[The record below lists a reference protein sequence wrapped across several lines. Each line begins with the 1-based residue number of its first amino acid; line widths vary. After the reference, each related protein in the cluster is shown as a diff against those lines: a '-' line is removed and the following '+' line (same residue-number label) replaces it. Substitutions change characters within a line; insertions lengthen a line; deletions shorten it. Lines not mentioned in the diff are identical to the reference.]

1 VEHERGTG
9 SSVPNVLASRY
20 ASAAMVDVWRPEGR
34 IRLERELWIA
44 VLRAQVELGV
54 PAPDGAIEA
63 YEAVVGEVDLASI
76 AARERVLRHDVKA
89 RIEEFCA
96 LAGYEVI
103 HRGMT
108 SRDVTENV
116 EQLQVRRALELVRDR
131 LVSALALLARRAVE
145 HRGTVV
151 VGRSHNMPAQPTTF
165 GKRLANVGEELL
177 SAYDRIV
184 SILDRQPLRGLKG
197 PVGTQADLVALLG
210 DADKVEALEA
220 AIARHLGFERRL
232 DSVGQVYPRSLDLE
246 VVGSLVQAASAP
258 TSFATTVR
266 LMAGDGLITEGFAAG
281 QVGSSAMPHKMNPRS
296 CERIVG
302 LKHVLD
308 GYATMVT
315 GISGGQWFEGDVSC
329 SVVRRVALPDAF
341 LAIDGLFET
350 FLTVLGEFAVFP
362 AVIERELERQLPFLA
377 TTHVLTA
384 AVAAGVGREI
394 AHEVV
399 KEHSLAVAVAEREG
413 RDEDLF
419 ARLAADPRLPLGAD
433 DLADILASAR
443 HLTGTSGD
451 QVDRFAARVAAIAAA
466 HPEAAGYRPEE
477 IL

>member
-1 VEHERGTG
+1 MAADRGTPAPI
-9 SSVPNVLASRY
+9 PNVLASRY

-44 VLRAQVELGV
+44 VLRAQSELGV
-54 PAPDGAIEA
+54 PVPDGAIEA
-63 YEAVVGEVDLASI
+63 YEAVVDDIDLASI

-96 LAGYEVI
+96 LAGHEVI

-131 LVSALALLARRAVE
+131 IVAALVIIAERAVE
-145 HRGTVV
+145 HRDTVV

-165 GKRLANVGEELL
+165 GKRLTNVGQELM
-177 SAYDRIV
+177 SAYERIE
-184 SILDRQPLRGLKG
+184 SLLERQPLRGLKG

-210 DADKVEALEA
+210 DASRVETLEA
-220 AIARHLGFERRL
+220 AVAEHLGFERRL
-232 DSVGQVYPRSLDLE
+232 DAVGQVYPRSLDLE
-246 VVGSLVQAASAP
+246 VIGSLVQAASAP
-258 TSFATTVR
+258 SSFANTVR
-266 LMAGDGLITEGFAAG
+266 LMAGDELITEGFAAG

-302 LKHVLD
+302 FKNILD
-308 GYATMVT
+308 GYFTMIASV
-315 GISGGQWFEGDVSC
+315 SGGQWFEGDVSC

-350 FLTVLGEFAVFP
+350 FLTVLAEFAIFP
-362 AVIERELERQLPFLA
+362 AVVERELERHLPFLA
-377 TTHVLTA
+377 TTRVLTA
-384 AVAAGVGREI
+384 AVAAGVGREV

-399 KEHSLAVAVAEREG
+399 KEHSLAVAGAQREG
-413 RDEDLF
+413 RDDDLF
-419 ARLAADPRLPLGAD
+419 ARLAADPRLPLDAD
-433 DLADILASAR
+433 ELEEILRTAR
-443 HLTGTSGD
+443 ELTGTAGD
-451 QVDRFAARVAAIAAA
+451 QVDRFVERVAIVGARHPAASA
-466 HPEAAGYRPEE
+466 YRPQA

>member
-1 VEHERGTG
+1 MSDDRGATTPI
-9 SSVPNVLASRY
+9 PNILASRY

-44 VLRAQVELGV
+44 VLRAQSELGV
-54 PAPDGAIEA
+54 PMPDGAIEA
-63 YEAVVGEVDLASI
+63 YEAVVDDVDLGSI
-76 AARERVLRHDVKA
+76 AAREQILRHDVKA

-96 LAGYEVI
+96 LAGHEVI

-116 EQLQVRRALELVRDR
+116 EQLQIRRALELTRDR
-131 LVSALALLARRAVE
+131 IVAALVIIAERAVE
-145 HRGTVV
+145 HRDTVV

-165 GKRLANVGEELL
+165 GKRLTNIGQELM
-177 SAYDRIV
+177 SAYERID
-184 SILDRQPLRGLKG
+184 SLLERQPLRGLKG

-210 DADKVEALEA
+210 DADKVEQLEQRVA
-220 AIARHLGFERRL
+220 EHLGFERRL
-232 DSVGQVYPRSLDLE
+232 DAVGQVYPRSLDLE
-246 VVGSLVQAASAP
+246 VVGSLVQAASGP
-258 TSFATTVR
+258 SSFANTVR
-266 LMAGDGLITEGFAAG
+266 LMAGDELITEGFAAG

-302 LKHVLD
+302 FKHILE
-308 GYATMVT
+308 GYYTMVA

-350 FLTVLGEFAVFP
+350 LLTVLGEFAVFP
-362 AVIERELERQLPFLA
+362 AAIERELDEHLPFLA

-384 AVAAGVGREI
+384 AVAAGVGREV

-399 KEHSLAVAVAEREG
+399 REHSLAVAAAKRDG
-413 RDEDLF
+413 RDDDLF
-419 ARLAADPRLPLGAD
+419 ARLAADTRLPLDATA
-433 DLADILASAR
+433 LEEILRSAR
-443 HLTGTSGD
+443 GLTGTAGD
-451 QVDRFAARVAAIAAA
+451 QVDRFVERVAIVGALHPAASA
-466 HPEAAGYRPEE
+466 YRPRA

>member
-1 VEHERGTG
+1 MEQQRGTP

-44 VLRAQVELGV
+44 VLRAQSELGV
-54 PAPDGAIEA
+54 PVPDGAIED
-63 YEAVVGEVDLASI
+63 YEAVVDEIDLASI

-96 LAGYEVI
+96 LAGHEVI

-116 EQLQVRRALELVRDR
+116 EQLQIRRGLELVRDR
-131 LVSALALLARRAVE
+131 IVAALVILAERAVE
-145 HRGTVV
+145 HRDTVV

-165 GKRLANVGEELL
+165 GKRLTNVGQELM
-177 SAYDRIV
+177 SAYERIE
-184 SILDRQPLRGLKG
+184 SLLERQPLRGLKG
-197 PVGTQADLVALLG
+197 PVGTQADLLTLLG
-210 DADKVEALEA
+210 DAEKVEALEA
-220 AIARHLGFERRL
+220 AVAEHLGFERRL
-232 DSVGQVYPRSLDLE
+232 DAVGQVYPRSLDLE

-258 TSFATTVR
+258 ASFANTVR
-266 LMAGDGLITEGFAAG
+266 LMAGDELITEGFAAG

-302 LKHVLD
+302 FKNILD
-308 GYATMVT
+308 GYFTMIAAV
-315 GISGGQWFEGDVSC
+315 SGGQWFEGDVSC

-350 FLTVLGEFAVFP
+350 FLTVLSEFAVFP
-362 AVIERELERQLPFLA
+362 AVIERELERHLPFLA
-377 TTHVLTA
+377 TTRVLTA
-384 AVAAGVGREI
+384 AVAAGVGREV

-399 KEHSLAVAVAEREG
+399 KEHSLAVAGAQREG
-413 RDEDLF
+413 RDDDLF
-419 ARLAADPRLPLGAD
+419 ARLAADPRLPLD
-433 DLADILASAR
+433 EDELARILASAR
-443 HLTGTSGD
+443 NLTGTAGD
-451 QVDRFAARVAAIAAA
+451 QVDRFVDRVAIVGAQHPAASA
-466 HPEAAGYRPEE
+466 YRPQA